1 MIAQSLVTQ
10 LGNAAVGV
18 RQATAA
24 NLLTI
29 IRERYVVRNTV
40 CVRLYVCIIV
50 MFQELSTTVIPSLS
64 TELRGINISVLPDT
78 WWVYGGVLSVLY
90 NQSFCCSGAYGYLS
104 NNSVN
109 ICRNVSTPDNVSMTG
124 LCACVFVVCAY
135 VCVYL

>member
-29 IRERYVVRNTV
+29 IRERYVVRNTG

-64 TELRGINISVLPDT
+64 TELQGINVSVLPDT
-78 WWVYGGVLSVLY
+78 WWVYGGVLSVLFS
-90 NQSFCCSGAYGYLS
+90 QSFCCSGAYGYLS

-124 LCACVFVVCAY
+124 VRLCVC
-135 VCVYL
+135 L